1 MENTKKFTIELLIYN
16 NIYDNENKSLTDST
30 TEKNEFIDSE
40 RINLELPIYYTEDK
54 KNSFN
59 EYYIR
64 ISDLKMQ
71 LKKKGYPIT
80 TSKLFIHINNINDY
94 VFIND
99 DKEIFYSSML
109 SKNNTIKLKLNNY
122 LDNRL
127 IKDTFLLLK
136 KHFSDI
142 HPQNSEKKIEKESPP
157 NTIKNIINFEE
168 KNTEVNKR
176 TRKIGEIVKNVYA
189 QRMLFN
195 GFYNDEGV
203 KEKYDLQAASDK
215 IGIPKKTL
223 DDYLKQIRTA
233 REFGFN
239 FNKNKNEPISVLRKF
254 NKDMLSEYKKTKK
267 LNDDTNINNN
277 INININLEEEDI

>member
-80 TSKLFIHINNINDY
+80 TSKLFIHINNVDDY

-195 GFYNDEGV
+195 GYYNEEGTKV
-203 KEKYDLQAASDK
+203 KYDLENASQK
-215 IGIPKKTL
+215 IGIAKKTL
-223 DDYLKQIRTA
+223 DDYLKQIREA
-233 REFGFN
+233 REHGFD
-239 FNKNKNEPISVLRKF
+239 FNKYKDEPIAYLRKF
-254 NKDMLSEYKKTKK
+254 NKDNKNKEKK
-267 LNDDTNINNN
+267 DNNN
-277 INININLEEEDI
+277 NTEDDNNKDNESLSLEEET